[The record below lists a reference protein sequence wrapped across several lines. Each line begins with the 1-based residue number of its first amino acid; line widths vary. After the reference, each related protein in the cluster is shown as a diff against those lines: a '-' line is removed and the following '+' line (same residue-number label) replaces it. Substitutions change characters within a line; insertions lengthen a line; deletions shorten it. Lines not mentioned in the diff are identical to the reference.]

1 MTPRPSG
8 FLFCA
13 PLLALALAAPMR
25 AQDVEAAAGADAV
38 TAAETI
44 GETPAE
50 AEAGLPPPVPVADG
64 QAPVRLDETVTVPQI
79 GRRIARFA
87 FPPETEAP
95 VLGTQDGAAYR
106 MLRDLHAAGA
116 AAGNLGD
123 LYDNRDDGHSRLS
136 AANHPQLTHVT
147 YDDAARAEDLHYGL
161 GDRMIFD
168 APVVG
173 NSSTALTAGAWWRSQ
188 PRLALTGGD
197 GSGPYRL
204 FQNYAAGQ
212 IYVYPEHRDHDPEFG
227 DLIPAN
233 TPYMLISQGS
243 SGSDQPLMEA
253 VAMILAAFRP
263 DTKAFLAENG
273 LLASTV
279 QMVFRRSQ
287 ATVLSREAYFSGLAH
302 PSVFDRK
309 VINLARMVALANAIE
324 PGDVPPMVQLRVLEE
339 DLAAPGARMFGDGLD
354 ERFFDTPSAIARIW
368 RSSACTRSMIVSA
381 EATEDPNG
389 RPLELVWAVL
399 RGDPERT
406 RIEVL
411 DEAGTRARISVDWQ
425 EPRPVPGLPD
435 IVSNRVDIGV
445 FASNG
450 VHDSAPAFV
459 SILLPR
465 HETRI
470 CGAGPDGAPRPV
482 FIDHAPGPDA
492 YADPALFPLIP
503 WRDDYAYAPDGELL
517 GWTRTRDGFASDHAA
532 DGARV
537 LTRGADGRPEH
548 VEIVD
553 YAVVPSGAE
562 DGLSR
567 VEERS
572 AGVYEKR

>member
-1 MTPRPSG
+1 MMHGKTMTPRPLRP
-8 FLFCA
+8 FVLA
-13 PLLALALAAPMR
+13 PLLALAFGAPAR
-25 AQDVEAAAGADAV
+25 AQGVDAATGMPAAAEATMEVEA
-38 TAAETI
+38 ET
-44 GETPAE
+44 
-50 AEAGLPPPVPVADG
+50 GLPPPVPVADG
-64 QAPVRLDETVTVPQI
+64 RAPVRLADTVDVPRI

-87 FPPETEAP
+87 FPPGTEAP
-95 VLGTQDGAAYR
+95 VLGSQDGAAYR
-106 MLRDLHAAGA
+106 MLRELHAAGE

-123 LYDNRDDGHSRLS
+123 LYDNRDDGHSRLP
-136 AANHPQLTHVT
+136 AADHPQLAHVT
-147 YDDAARAEDLHYGL
+147 YDAAARAEDLHYGL
-161 GDRMIFD
+161 GDRMLFD
-168 APVVG
+168 APVLG
-173 NSSTALTAGAWWRSQ
+173 NSSTALTGGAWWRSQ

-243 SGSDQPLMEA
+243 SGSDRPHMEA

-263 DTKAFLAENG
+263 DTKAFLAESG

-287 ATVLSREAYFSGLAH
+287 TTVLSRAAYLSGLAH

-309 VINLARMVALANAIE
+309 VINLARMVALANAVR
-324 PGDVPPMVQLRVLEE
+324 PDDVPPMVQLRVVGEHLP
-339 DLAAPGARMFGDGLD
+339 AQGAEMFGDGLD

-368 RSSACTRSMIVSA
+368 RSAACSRSMTVSA
-381 EATEDPNG
+381 EATEDPAG
-389 RPLELVWAVL
+389 RPLEFIWTVL

-406 RIEVL
+406 RIEV
-411 DEAGTRARISVDWQ
+411 DGTGATARITVDWQ
-425 EPRPVPGLPD
+425 DPRPVPGLPD

-459 SILLPR
+459 SVLLPR
-465 HETRI
+465 HETRT
-470 CGAGPDGAPRPV
+470 CEAGPDGAPRPV
-482 FIDHAPGPDA
+482 SIDHAPGPDV
-492 YADPALFPLIP
+492 YADPALFPLIG
-503 WRDDYAYAPDGELL
+503 WRDDYAYGPDGALL
-517 GWTRTRDGFASDHAA
+517 GWTRTRDGSADDYAA

-537 LTRGADGRPEH
+537 LTRGPDGRPAH

-553 YAVVPSGAE
+553 YAVVPGAE
-562 DGLSR
+562 DGPAMI
-567 VEERS
+567 EERS
-572 AGVYEKR
+572 TGVFEKR